1 VQSSQGPVLRR
12 DTVLTRDTVSKGAF
26 VKNMIL
32 VLIAVA
38 SFQVQSANA
47 SNTKNPAKCEHQK
60 ELKGGI
66 LASTNPRE
74 VMRAPV
80 QPRQALG
87 NTRVGG
93 TR

>member
-1 VQSSQGPVLRR
+1 M
-12 DTVLTRDTVSKGAF
+12 
-26 VKNMIL
+26 KNMIL

-66 LASTNPRE
+66 LASTNPL
-74 VMRAPV
+74 RAPV
-80 QPRQALG
+80 QQSQALG

-93 TR
+93 RR